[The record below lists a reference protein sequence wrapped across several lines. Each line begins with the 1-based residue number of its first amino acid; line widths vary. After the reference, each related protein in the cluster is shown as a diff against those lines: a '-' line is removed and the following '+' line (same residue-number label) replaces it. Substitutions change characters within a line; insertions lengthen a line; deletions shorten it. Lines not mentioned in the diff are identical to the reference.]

1 VRILWVKANKIF
13 PVHSGGDLRSFH
25 ILQELA
31 RRHELT
37 FLSYYDG
44 AVDERYEREVEER
57 LPGALCVCT
66 GSRKDSTMARGLDYL
81 AHARDDAP
89 YAVGR
94 FASAIVREELKQC
107 LADPE
112 PDVVVC
118 DFLDAAINFPERL
131 TAPSVLF
138 QHNVESEIWR
148 RHAETGTN
156 GVKRLVYRR
165 EYMRMLAYEKA
176 AVRKFQHVIAVSEH
190 DRRLMSEWVDPARIT
205 VVPTGVDLAQYA
217 PDNFGPEPGPL
228 VMFTGAMD
236 WEPNIDATEYFCRDI
251 WPGVKTAVPA
261 ARLRVVGRNPG
272 RRVQAL
278 ASDSVEVTGRVA
290 SVVEHLK
297 QAAVVVVPLR
307 IGGGTR
313 LKIYEAMAAEKA
325 VISTSVGA
333 EGLDVH
339 DGRDIILADSAKAF
353 RDSVVAL
360 LQDRDL
366 RKRYE
371 RAAAELI
378 AGCGWP
384 AVTSKFEAVL
394 QRVAGMA
401 ADVSE
406 ELAPVARN

>member
-1 VRILWVKANKIF
+1 MRILWVKANKIF

-44 AVDERYEREVEER
+44 AVDERYEREVEEQ
-57 LPGALCVCT
+57 LPGALCACT

-81 AHARDDAP
+81 AHALDDAP

-94 FASAIVREELKQC
+94 FASAIVREKLKQC

-112 PDVVVC
+112 PDVVMC

-148 RHAETGTN
+148 RHAETETN
-156 GVKRLVYRR
+156 GAKRLLYGR
-165 EYMRMLAYEKA
+165 ECRRMLSYEKA

-190 DRRLMSEWVDPARIT
+190 DRRLMSEWVDAARIT
-205 VVPTGVDLAQYA
+205 VVPTGVDLGQYA
-217 PDNFGPEPGPL
+217 PEDSGREPGAL

-236 WEPNIDATEYFCRDI
+236 WEPNIDAMEYFCRDI
-251 WPGVKTAVPA
+251 WPGVKAAVPA

-272 RRVQAL
+272 RRVRIL
-278 ASDSVEVTGRVA
+278 GSDSVEVTGRVP
-290 SVVEHLK
+290 SVIEHLE

-313 LKIYEAMAAEKA
+313 LKIYEAMAAGKA
-325 VISTSVGA
+325 VVSTSVGA

-371 RAAAELI
+371 RAAAELA

-394 QRVAGMA
+394 QQVAGMA
-401 ADVSE
+401 AGVSE
-406 ELAPVARN
+406 ELAPAARS